1 MAVKVFELARELEVQ
16 SKELLEKASGLG
28 IELKSHMS
36 TLSEGDIAKLKLR
49 AMIVKQQS
57 QQLVESVCLL
67 EDR

>member
-36 TLSEGDIAKLKLR
+36 TLSEGDIAKLKSL
-49 AMIVKQQS
+49 
-57 QQLVESVCLL
+57 
-67 EDR
+67 